1 VNAPAHPR
9 RDAPL
14 IAILLTSL
22 VLSLSLA
29 TFVPLFDPD
38 EGRNAEVAR
47 EMASGGDLVIPHL
60 AGMPYLD
67 KPPALF
73 WAGSLA
79 IRVIGHTPLAARL
92 PSIVAAMLTL
102 WLVGS
107 HARRTGGARFARISV
122 ALLAFAPLFAALSAY
137 VIFDMPLTLCVTVVW
152 LGVAREMIEGGSKR
166 RRLAM
171 FLAIALGL
179 LLKGPVMLAWAIGGS
194 LGAALLMRSRSAVLW
209 LAWVPGWLVALGLA
223 GGWFALATAR
233 FPEYPHYAFVEE
245 SIERIATGSF
255 HREQPWWFVPAVLV
269 GGALPWSL
277 AAPWSVARV
286 RRAPPGILATAKV
299 GLGFVLFA
307 AFFFTFSHSKLVTYL
322 LPAFAPLAW
331 VAGAA
336 WSDPA
341 PQRRS
346 WAIAAILLIAL
357 LIAVPIVLSAGPDP
371 IDAKLAPS
379 GAALARAIASRGPGG
394 VRYERCYSPGTD
406 YLLGRRSSLVSPRG
420 AETTSNYQLRYRD
433 SLIAR
438 GQWTALEAPPPGD
451 PAVFV
456 VRPRREA
463 SAPPPEGG
471 TEFFRDGRFVAY
483 RITSLSPR

>member
-1 VNAPAHPR
+1 MNTPVHPR
-9 RDAPL
+9 LDAPL
-14 IAILLTSL
+14 IAILLASL
-22 VLSLSLA
+22 ALSLSLA

-47 EMASGGDLVIPHL
+47 EMANGGDLVIPHL

-79 IRVIGHTPLAARL
+79 IRALGHTPLAARL
-92 PSIVAAMLTL
+92 PSIVAAVLTL

-107 HARRTGGARFARISV
+107 HALRTGGARFARISV
-122 ALLAFAPLFAALSAY
+122 ALLASAPLFATLSAY

-152 LGVAREMIEGGSKR
+152 LGVARELVEGRSNR

-171 FLAIALGL
+171 FLAIGLGL
-179 LLKGPVMLAWAIGGS
+179 LLKGPVMLAWVIGGS
-194 LGAALLMRSRSAVLW
+194 LGAALLMRSRSPVRW
-209 LAWVPGWLVALGLA
+209 LAWWPGWLVALGLA

-255 HREQPWWFVPAVLV
+255 RREQPWWFVPAVLV
-269 GGALPWSL
+269 VGALPWSL
-277 AAPWSVARV
+277 ATPWSVARV
-286 RRAPPGILATAKV
+286 RRAEPGVLATARV

-307 AFFFTFSHSKLVTYL
+307 VIFFTLSHSKLVTYL
-322 LPAFAPLAW
+322 LPAFPPLAW

-336 WSDPA
+336 WNDRA

-346 WAIAAILLIAL
+346 WAIAAILLLGL
-357 LIAVPIVLSAGPDP
+357 LCAVPIVLTAGSDP
-371 IDAKLAPS
+371 IDADLAPS
-379 GAALARAIASRGPGG
+379 GAALSRAIASRGPGG

-406 YLLGRRSSLVSPRG
+406 YLLGHGSSLVSPRG

-438 GQWTALEAPPPGD
+438 GQWTPLEAPPPGD
-451 PAVFV
+451 RAAFV

-463 SAPPPEGG
+463 SMPPPEGS

-483 RITSLSPR
+483 RMSSPSPR

>member
-1 VNAPAHPR
+1 MNAPAHPR
-9 RDAPL
+9 LDAPL
-14 IAILLTSL
+14 AAIVLASL
-22 VLSLSLA
+22 ALSLALA

-47 EMASGGDLVIPHL
+47 EMASGGDLLIPHL

-79 IRVIGHTPLAARL
+79 IRAFGHTPLAARL
-92 PSIVAAMLTL
+92 PSIVAAVLTL
-102 WLVGS
+102 LLVGA
-107 HARRTGGARFARISV
+107 HALRTGGPRFARITV

-152 LGVAREMIEGGSKR
+152 LGVAREVAQGRSNRG
-166 RRLAM
+166 RLVM

-194 LGAALLMRSRSAVLW
+194 LGAALLMRSRSPLAW
-209 LAWVPGWLVALGLA
+209 LAWWPGWLVALGLA
-223 GGWFALATAR
+223 GSWFALATAR

-255 HREQPWWFVPAVLV
+255 RREQPWWFVPVVLV

-277 AAPWSVARV
+277 ITPWSVARV
-286 RRAPPGILATAKV
+286 RRAEPGVLATALV
-299 GLGFVLFA
+299 GFGFALFA
-307 AFFFTFSHSKLVTYL
+307 AIFFTLSHSKLVTYL
-322 LPAFAPLAW
+322 LPAFPPLAW

-336 WSDPA
+336 WNDRA

-346 WAIAAILLIAL
+346 WAIAAILLIGL
-357 LIAVPIVLSAGPDP
+357 LVAVPIVLTAGSDP
-371 IDAKLAPS
+371 IDAELAPS
-379 GAALARAIASRGPGG
+379 GAALSRAIASHGPGG

-406 YLLGRRSSLVSPRG
+406 YLLGRSSSLVSPRG
-420 AETTSNYQLRYRD
+420 AETTSNYQFRYRD

-438 GQWTALEAPPPGD
+438 GQWTAHEAPPPGD
-451 PAVFV
+451 RATFV
-456 VRPRREA
+456 IRPRREA
-463 SAPPPEGG
+463 SMPPPEGG

-483 RITSLSPR
+483 RISSPSPR